1 MAGAAP
7 DNRPAQRKDLNMKHV
22 LAALSAFVMMTG
34 VSLAAELGL
43 WKPDRANCAT
53 APDLCLYPSAR
64 NTGPARGTVLRKVGL
79 GPGDLKSG
87 PGWIFNDDPRFLR
100 IETTAS
106 SAIIEDIDSSF
117 PVMIDHPGAIV
128 RNSKFDVC
136 AQVSVI
142 WIRASAAQELF
153 GNEATIANNMI
164 GCGGTPDVRSNSGI
178 KDIYG
183 ASTGTRIIRNNI
195 YNVSNGITID
205 GDGFVIRGNY
215 VHDLGHQPED
225 HHSAISTHGGHDG
238 VIDFNTVLISQH
250 STSAPIV
257 VYSGFTLPA
266 PLDPPLNIKVTR
278 NFISGGSYC
287 FFGGDDTGYFGVTKK
302 IIFSYNRLSRIY
314 GQDGYCGQFFGDIAF
329 YSPLPGEA
337 VGNVWDEDLAA
348 VIIN

>member
-1 MAGAAP
+1 M
-7 DNRPAQRKDLNMKHV
+7 
-22 LAALSAFVMMTG
+22 F
-34 VSLAAELGL
+34 
-43 WKPDRANCAT
+43 
-53 APDLCLYPSAR
+53 
-64 NTGPARGTVLRKVGL
+64 RKVPEEL
-79 GPGDLKSG
+79 TSG
-87 PGWIFNDDPRFLR
+87 TCWIWDTDFLR
-100 IETTAS
+100 IITTCSGALIENVETRA
-106 SAIIEDIDSSF
+106 A
-117 PVMIDHPGAIV
+117 VVIDHPNATL
-128 RNSKFDVC
+128 RNSKIDAC
-136 AQVSVI
+136 GQVAAV
-142 WIRASAAQELF
+142 WIRASDTEELF
-153 GNEATIANNMI
+153 GNNATITGNLI
-164 GCGGTPDVRSNSGI
+164 GCNGTPDMRSNSGI

-195 YNVSNGITID
+195 YNVSNGITVD
-205 GDGFVIRGNY
+205 GDGFVIRANY

-314 GQDGYCGQFFGDIAF
+314 GQDGHCGQFFGDIAF

-337 VGNVWDEDLAA
+337 VGNAWDEDLAA